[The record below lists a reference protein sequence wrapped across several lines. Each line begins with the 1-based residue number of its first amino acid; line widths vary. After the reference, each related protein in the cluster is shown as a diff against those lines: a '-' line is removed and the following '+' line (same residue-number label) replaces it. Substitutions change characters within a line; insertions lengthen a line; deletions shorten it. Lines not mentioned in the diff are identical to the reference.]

1 MFREEKKLKEEE
13 KRKREE
19 KTDDAVPTVLGQV
32 GHSCCEKCGLC
43 QNHFEM
49 LGNES
54 LLLKVPVV
62 VMSMLFAALAKRS
75 HSG

>member
-32 GHSCCEKCGLC
+32 GLSCCEKCGLC
-43 QNHFEM
+43 QINLIM

-62 VMSMLFAALAKRS
+62 VLSILFAALAKRS

>member
-32 GHSCCEKCGLC
+32 GLSCCEKCGLC
-43 QNHFEM
+43 QNQFDYAE
-49 LGNES
+49 
-54 LLLKVPVV
+54 K
-62 VMSMLFAALAKRS
+62 
-75 HSG
+75 

>member
-1 MFREEKKLKEEE
+1 MLREERKLKEEE

-43 QNHFEM
+43 QNQFDYA
-49 LGNES
+49 G
-54 LLLKVPVV
+54 K
-62 VMSMLFAALAKRS
+62 
-75 HSG
+75 

>member
-32 GHSCCEKCGLC
+32 GLSCCEKCGLC
-43 QNHFEM
+43 QNQFDYA
-49 LGNES
+49 GNES
-54 LLLKVPVV
+54 LSLKVPVV